1 MTASHCAELTGNFFR
16 VAPDFMFLC
25 SAKANDVRF
34 IASLSVG
41 HVHDDAVQPADQI
54 DSLPAI
60 VCTVIVPRNDRAV
73 EYGFATD
80 EI

>member
-1 MTASHCAELTGNFFR
+1 MTASHCAELAGNFFR

-41 HVHDDAVQPADQI
+41 HVHDDAIQPAEQI
-54 DSLPAI
+54 DSLLAI
-60 VCTVIVPRNDRAV
+60 GCTVIVPRNDRAI

>member
-1 MTASHCAELTGNFFR
+1 
-16 VAPDFMFLC
+16 MFLC

-41 HVHDDAVQPADQI
+41 HVHDDAIQPAEQI
-54 DSLPAI
+54 DSLLAI
-60 VCTVIVPRNDRAV
+60 GCTVIVPRNDRAV